1 MATTATITLA
11 SDISAA
17 YSGYSKTMTLTK
29 ADTNNDI
36 EETTGFSR
44 RKLAS
49 TSAVDL
55 IRMADASLLQET
67 ADAKAAKVFVQNV
80 GDGKGNIDKS
90 TYVTISI
97 GDTGGTPQEIGR
109 LYGGDWAMFPVTGA
123 DDKDVVA
130 TPSTDDA
137 VVLEYVMFFEV

>member
-1 MATTATITLA
+1 MATTATVTLA
-11 SDISAA
+11 SDIS
-17 YSGYSKTMTLTK
+17 SGYAGYTNTMTLTK
-29 ADTNNDI
+29 ADTLNDI

-44 RKLAS
+44 RKLAA
-49 TSAVDL
+49 TTAVDL

-67 ADAKAAKVFVQNV
+67 ADAKSAKVFVQNV

-109 LYGGDWAMFPVTGA
+109 LYGGDWMMFPVTGA

-130 TPSTDDA
+130 APSTNDA

>member
-1 MATTATITLA
+1 MATTCSINIT
-11 SDISAA
+11 SDIAPGLGSI
-17 YSGYSKTMTLTK
+17 SKDMTLTK
-29 ADTNNDI
+29 AGTVNDL

-44 RKLAS
+44 RKLAA
-49 TSAVDL
+49 TTAVD
-55 IRMADASLLQET
+55 IITMANELVEPSDNT
-67 ADAKAAKVFVQNV
+67 AAKVYIRNI

-109 LYGGDWAMFPVTGA
+109 LYGGDWLMMPLTVV

-130 TPSTDDA
+130 APSTDDA
-137 VVLEYVMFFEV
+137 VVLEYIMFYE